1 MAITKIDGELYRRM
15 LVGAAAALRSRKQE
29 IDDLNVFPVPDG
41 DTGTNMCMTLDAV
54 SAQTEE
60 AEHNLSDYAEK
71 TARDIMRSARGN
83 SGVIL
88 SLFFRGMA
96 RTFKGHEE
104 ADAELLTEAFEAGAE
119 DARKAVMKPV
129 EGTILTVMRECCKIP
144 QELHTSDIGQLIENF
159 SHSAMETLKK
169 TPDMLPALKKA
180 NVVDSGGS
188 GFTAVLDGM
197 KRVLNGES
205 FTDYSFAGA
214 PGEGRV
220 ADFDAFEDEEITFGF
235 CTECLIN
242 KHPDLPEE
250 SVQALRS
257 YLAGMGDSVVMT
269 DDDEI
274 IKVHI
279 HTNEPF
285 TVLEHITAL
294 GELQITKVENMR
306 LQQARKAAANR
317 VKNGSKGP
325 KKPWGIVAVANG
337 EGLADT
343 FTQLG
348 VDAVVKGGQSMN
360 PSAGDLLK
368 AMKNL
373 HCEQVILLPNN
384 PNIVLTARQ
393 AAEMAKLPVL
403 VIPTIT
409 IPQGVAAMV
418 AFDPEADRE
427 GNEAAMEEARSAV
440 VTLSV
445 TEAVRD
451 AEAEGLQVQKGQFI
465 GLVNNKLRYADDNLE
480 GCLRFLVREI
490 EGREIITVYCGE
502 DATEEETE
510 ALVNM
515 LQEMLGED
523 AEILATPGSQ
533 PIYRYIISAE

>member
-54 SAQTEE
+54 STQTEE

-144 QELHTSDIGQLIENF
+144 QELRTSDIGQLIERF
-159 SHSAMETLKK
+159 SQSAQETLKK

-180 NVVDSGGS
+180 KVVDSGGS
-188 GFTAVLDGM
+188 GFTAVLEGM

-214 PGEGRV
+214 PGEGIA

-242 KHPDLPEE
+242 KKPELPEQ
-250 SVQALRS
+250 SVQELRS
-257 YLAGMGDSVVMT
+257 YLMGMGDSVVMT

-285 TVLEHITAL
+285 TVLQRIMAL

-317 VKNGSKGP
+317 VKKGEKEA
-325 KKPWGIVAVANG
+325 KKPWAVVAVANG
-337 EGLADT
+337 DGLADT

-348 VDAVVKGGQSMN
+348 VDQVVKGGQSMN
-360 PSAGDLLK
+360 PSAGDFLK
-368 AMKNL
+368 ALKTLN
-373 HCEQVILLPNN
+373 CEQAIFLPNN

-393 AAEMAKLPVL
+393 AADMARIPVL

-427 GNEAAMEEARSAV
+427 SNEAAMEEARSAV
-440 VTLSV
+440 VTLSI

-465 GLVNNKLRYADDNLE
+465 GLVNNKLRYADDSLD
-480 GCLRFLVREI
+480 GCLRFLAGEI
-490 EGREIITVYCGE
+490 EGRELITVYCGE
-502 DATEEETE
+502 GATEEETE